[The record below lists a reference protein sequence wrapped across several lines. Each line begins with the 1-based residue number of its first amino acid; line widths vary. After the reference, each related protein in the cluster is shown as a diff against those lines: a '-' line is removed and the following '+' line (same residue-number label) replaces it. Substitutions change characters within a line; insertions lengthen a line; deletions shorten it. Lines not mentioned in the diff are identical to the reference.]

1 MKIEYQDKQRLE
13 KLKENSKELKEL
25 VADISERVRFLEGF
39 YINSLEYINNEK
51 LLNEEKYYFKEKEK
65 SAQNYY
71 RQ

>member
-1 MKIEYQDKQRLE
+1 MKIEYQDKQMLE